1 MRLITKKTKMKAEEY
16 VKKMD
21 DKVDEFLK
29 EFKALPSDYFF
40 TEKEIHAYFYHKC
53 LSDPVFFDGKSF
65 NYVHAEYPTPFKCRK
80 SKDKLIKAPDIEN
93 HAMRSHV
100 DMVFINPNFVT
111 WIKKKSKDDYI
122 KYLNG
127 ITGQVFSVYIKDL
140 VEKFEEF
147 YNRFKEPVLIYAIEF
162 KYFRHRSSGKESP
175 VTDVKYDVSKLKLLQ
190 NPEFES
196 LQTKFPF
203 SAKTLSIV
211 LFTRNMNGLKVEI
224 EKKLKGTEKYMRIAM
239 CSV

>member
-1 MRLITKKTKMKAEEY
+1 MKAEEY

-21 DKVDEFLK
+21 NKVDEFLK

-53 LSDPVFFDGKSF
+53 LSDPVFSDDKSF
-65 NYVHAEYPTPFKCRK
+65 NYVHAEYPTPFKCHK
-80 SKDKLIKAPDIEN
+80 SKDKLIKAQDNEN
-93 HAMRSHV
+93 HAMRSHM
-100 DMVFINPNFVT
+100 DLVFINPNFVS
-111 WIKKKSKDDYI
+111 WIKNKSKADYI

-127 ITGQVFSVYIKDL
+127 ITGQVFSVYIKEL
-140 VEKFEEF
+140 VEKYKEF
-147 YNRFKEPVLIYAIEF
+147 NIEKKEPVLLYAIEF

-175 VTDVKYDVSKLKLLQ
+175 VAEVKYDISKLELLQ

-196 LQTKFPF
+196 SKTKFPF
-203 SAKTLSIV
+203 CAKTLSIV

-239 CSV
+239 CGV